1 MFIGSLFSVRFEIL
15 TCSLCLA
22 LQRNQ
27 RKQEKSQH
35 EMFVHRQSKVSSRH
49 SGFIHHSKLVTIYFT
64 KTKEL
69 REREWRSEFLTFCTR
84 WLIKDKFIHS
94 GWKRQWA
101 LRCWMKRVSRM
112 LPWVQ
117 KLFQS
122 DLTQSNFFLVCVQN
136 KRHCLTFVVI
146 FLLKAKLNVTLQPE
160 KGLP

>member
-1 MFIGSLFSVRFEIL
+1 MSLAGLMVLYVCVCIIPSPQLADGYLRTAIIQQVFKQQQGSKGRLDHLPVHSGTKTQHSSVPFTIKIRSDKTHTALQLLIKGERMFIGSLFSVRFEIL

-69 REREWRSEFLTFCTR
+69 RERE
-84 WLIKDKFIHS
+84 
-94 GWKRQWA
+94 
-101 LRCWMKRVSRM
+101 
-112 LPWVQ
+112 
-117 KLFQS
+117 
-122 DLTQSNFFLVCVQN
+122 
-136 KRHCLTFVVI
+136 
-146 FLLKAKLNVTLQPE
+146 
-160 KGLP
+160 